1 MWMGGVPPLGYRVQ
15 CRKLDI
21 IDSEAEIV
29 RFIFHRYAKLGSV
42 RLLKEELDARR
53 IKSKSWTSAS
63 GRPIGGKPL
72 SRGAL
77 YLLLHNR
84 RDDEGAML
92 HSASDVA
99 VAGLLLCPSGSRT
112 RREGYHYPYR

>member
-1 MWMGGVPPLGYRVQ
+1 VQ
-15 CRKLDI
+15 SRKLDI

-53 IKSKSWTSAS
+53 IKSKSWTGAS
-63 GRPIGGKPL
+63 GRPIGGRPL

-77 YLLLHNR
+77 
-84 RDDEGAML
+84 
-92 HSASDVA
+92 
-99 VAGLLLCPSGSRT
+99 
-112 RREGYHYPYR
+112 